1 MTNYLL
7 KKPIFRILSLFF
19 LFIILVIAS
28 CDASQSGGSGGFGN
42 LGFGSSS
49 KKTPEINVYV
59 GTSGLTAE
67 FAKTAPPPKV
77 FEQSSFPILLRV
89 KNIGAYSVG
98 ADGQTF
104 GVLSIGREKDYIP
117 QLIVEGSN
125 RVLAGT
131 TDNEAFFSIEGKT
144 QANPQGDELI
154 IPVNARTGRLD
165 PQSENKQ
172 STLTATLCYPYKTT
186 LSTTICI
193 DPDVAGI
200 RPGKKACTVKELA
213 FRNGQGAPI
222 SIVKIEPQ
230 MIPEVGNQPGSSKDV
245 IKPQFLIFVENKGR
259 GTPVDNYNKA
269 DYATACTKK
278 DAEGIKLW
286 NVADIRVYTTP
297 SSTNVEPI
305 VPGKG
310 LQLVCCPNVDGQCPD
325 KEPDLSNDEKIT
337 GYLRFKDKKDYVRCT
352 FKNGI
357 PRNSDAYSS
366 PLRIEIDYGYVQTIS
381 TSFFIQKPLKY

>member
-1 MTNYLL
+1 MR
-7 KKPIFRILSLFF
+7 KQAIFLILAL
-19 LFIILVIAS
+19 ILAS
-28 CDASQSGGSGGFGN
+28 CSPSQSGSSGSSGN
-42 LGFGSSS
+42 YLPSFGSSS

-77 FEQSSFPILLRV
+77 FEQSSFPILIRV
-89 KNIGAYSVG
+89 KNTGAFNIGENDLGSI
-98 ADGQTF
+98 
-104 GVLSIGREKDYIP
+104 SIGRERDYIP
-117 QLIVEGSN
+117 QLIIEDSN
-125 RVLAGT
+125 RIFPNNAN
-131 TDNEAFFSIEGKT
+131 DNQLSFILDGKT
-144 QANPQGDELI
+144 QANPQGDELTVS
-154 IPVNARTGRLD
+154 VNAKTGRLD

-172 STLTATLCYPYKTT
+172 STLTATLCYPYKTI

-200 RPGKKACTVKELA
+200 RPGKKACTVKDLA
-213 FRNGQGAPI
+213 FSNGQGAPI

-259 GTPVDNYNKA
+259 GTPVDSNYYHSSCSRQDKGET
-269 DYATACTKK
+269 DYP
-278 DAEGIKLW
+278 W
-286 NVADIRVYTTP
+286 NVAYIRAYTTP
-297 SSTNVEPI
+297 SSANIEPL

-310 LQLVCCPNVDGQCPD
+310 LQLVCCPNKDGQCP
-325 KEPDLSNDEKIT
+325 EQAT
-337 GYLRFKDKKDYVRCT
+337 GDTAGFLRFKDKKDYIRCT

-357 PRNSDAYSS
+357 PRNSDEYTS

>member
-7 KKPIFRILSLFF
+7 KKPIFRILPAFF
-19 LFIILVIAS
+19 LFITLALAS
-28 CDASQSGGSGGFGN
+28 CDASQSGSSGGFGS

-77 FEQSSFPILLRV
+77 FEQSSFPILIRV
-89 KNIGAYSVG
+89 RNTGAFSVG
-98 ADGQTF
+98 QNDLGT
-104 GVLSIGREKDYIP
+104 LSIGRERDYIP
-117 QLIVEGSN
+117 QLIVEESN
-125 RVLAGT
+125 RVFPNTAN
-131 TDNEAFFSIEGKT
+131 DNQLSFIVDGKT

-154 IPVNARTGRLD
+154 IPINARTGRLD

-172 STLTATLCYPYKTT
+172 STLTATLCYPYKTI
-186 LSTTICI
+186 LSTTVCI

-200 RPGKKACTVKELA
+200 RPGKKACTVKDLA
-213 FRNGQGAPI
+213 FSSGQGAPI
-222 SIVKIEPQ
+222 AIVKIEPQ
-230 MIPEVGNQPGSSKDV
+230 MIPEVGNRPGSSKDV

-259 GTPVDNYNKA
+259 GTPVDSDNQNYMES
-269 DYATACTKK
+269 CSRK
-278 DAEGIKLW
+278 DASVTYPW
-286 NVADIRVYTTP
+286 NVAYIRAYTAGDTSDP
-297 SSTNVEPI
+297 QKRIQS
-305 VPGKG
+305 
-310 LQLVCCPNVDGQCPD
+310 QLVCCPNKDGQCP
-325 KEPDLSNDEKIT
+325 EPAT
-337 GYLRFKDKKDYVRCT
+337 GDTAGFLRFKDKKDYVRCT

-357 PRNSDAYSS
+357 PRNSDAYTS